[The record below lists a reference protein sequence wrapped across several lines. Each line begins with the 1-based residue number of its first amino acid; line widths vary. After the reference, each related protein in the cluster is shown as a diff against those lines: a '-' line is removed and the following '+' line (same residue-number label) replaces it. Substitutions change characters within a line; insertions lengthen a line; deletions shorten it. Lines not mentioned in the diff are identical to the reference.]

1 PANCTAATA
10 LEPHHALGYSHAWR
24 QTAFSRRVRRLLA
37 LLASPRSCAP
47 AGPERRQQS
56 CQRLA
61 PGRAHIA
68 AAGMGSRIVGA
79 ELLRAGAHR
88 RDGCRRGRRIA
99 PARPVRH
106 SVADRYIVG
115 AADRRNAVSL
125 WLAPA
130 AASPVGVPGHTAAA
144 AVGRARLDPCLG
156 RSRAA
161 GGQPPPGARTHQPQ
175 TLAHGLA
182 PAIPYAFRLGVSP
195 VIAGVRQRALEQLH
209 PGRYGLLDVA
219 AAGAAPVGHRAGAGL
234 DTRAARLWRGGSPA
248 RGLQCGAHVAYSA
261 GAGGGLRR
269 GQPAPRGAEP
279 ARGAAPYWRFIASAR
294 RRPWSACPSA

>member
-1 PANCTAATA
+1 
-10 LEPHHALGYSHAWR
+10 
-24 QTAFSRRVRRLLA
+24 
-37 LLASPRSCAP
+37 
-47 AGPERRQQS
+47 
-56 CQRLA
+56 
-61 PGRAHIA
+61 HIA

-88 RDGCRRGRRIA
+88 RDGRRRGRRIA

-106 SVADRYIVG
+106 SVADRHIVG

-195 VIAGVRQRALEQLH
+195 VIAGIRQRALEQLH

-234 DTRAARLWRGGSPA
+234 DTRAARLWRGGSSA
-248 RGLQCGAHVAYSA
+248 RGLQCGAHVAYFA

-269 GQPAPRGAEP
+269 GQPGFSAHARG
-279 ARGAAPYWRFIASAR
+279 RGAATDLRRLPGQLAYASPYIAVAAAVLMTPSRKSRSTRWRSRALGSPQPPPPDEAIMIRHGGSWR
-294 RRPWSACPSA
+294 TPY